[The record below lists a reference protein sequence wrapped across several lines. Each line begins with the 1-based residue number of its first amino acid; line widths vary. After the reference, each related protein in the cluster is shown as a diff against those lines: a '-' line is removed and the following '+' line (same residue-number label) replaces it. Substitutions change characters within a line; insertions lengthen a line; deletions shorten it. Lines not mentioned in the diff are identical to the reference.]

1 VRRSVHGLLVGLLV
15 FSLSVDAARAC
26 GHLRHWHP
34 CSSPGT
40 AAVVVV
46 ATVDDWAW
54 CHPVESAWLADCGWC
69 DEAVMTLS
77 SDDSACCAEVLCG
90 ASSDVLDATGVVVA
104 SPVVPEESEAITSVV
119 VSTPGPT
126 LAPAPHPAAPIA
138 PKPVAAAPALESIE
152 PVSASAPP
160 AMEPKPAP
168 RPAELP
174 VEQPAPPPALRNA
187 FEEADADAAPAADG
201 AVPAVDPAP
210 APKPVAEPPVQPQA
224 AREPLR
230 RWIDDTAVYAVV
242 GRLVDVQGERVEIL
256 KADGRSVT
264 VPLARLSGLD
274 RGYVVGAALRLASA
288 RPAGPRPTDTVG
300 R

>member
-1 VRRSVHGLLVGLLV
+1 MRRSVHGLLVGLLV

-26 GHLRHWHP
+26 GHLRHWHH

-40 AAVVVV
+40 SSVVVE
-46 ATVDDWAW
+46 TVDDWAW
-54 CHPVESAWLADCGWC
+54 CHPVEAAWLADCGWC
-69 DEAVMTLS
+69 VETVVTLS
-77 SDDSACCAEVLCG
+77 SDDSACCEEVLCG

-104 SPVVPEESEAITSVV
+104 SLVVAEDSETTTSVV
-119 VSTPGPT
+119 GSAPVPT
-126 LAPAPHPAAPIA
+126 LAPAPQPAAP
-138 PKPVAAAPALESIE
+138 VAAPIGPEPVPVAPALEPIE
-152 PVSASAPP
+152 PVSVSAASAPAPEAAAGP
-160 AMEPKPAP
+160 AAPPVEPPAP
-168 RPAELP
+168 G
-174 VEQPAPPPALRNA
+174 NA

-201 AVPAVDPAP
+201 TVPADDPAP
-210 APKPVAEPPVQPQA
+210 ASEPVAEPATQPRA

-230 RWIDDTAVYAVV
+230 RWIDDSAAYAVV

-274 RGYVVGAALRLASA
+274 RGYVAGAAARIASF
-288 RPAGPRPTDTVG
+288 RPAAPQPTETVG